1 MYNCD
6 NKYESIINLP
16 RPSSKKHKPM
26 AMIDRAAQFSPFAAL
41 TGYDDAVK
49 ETARLTDTEM
59 ERDEDL
65 MALLNNKLN
74 ILIEKE
80 YEYPEIT
87 VEYFLPDDKK
97 SGGAY
102 RQISGTF
109 KKVDMAER
117 NIVFASGE
125 KIPIDYVYNLYG
137 EIFDI
142 LNI

>member
-1 MYNCD
+1 MQ
-6 NKYESIINLP
+6 KFPYEDILNAEAPTLTT
-16 RPSSKKHKPM
+16 RKPM
-26 AMIDRAAQFSPFAAL
+26 PLSDRAAQFSPFAAL